1 MKRDFYQQEWNERLE
16 RAVSELI
23 RLSLFEDNETDGDLT
38 SRALVPDSIVGSA
51 GVVARESGTAAGL
64 AAAETVLRAVDERLV
79 WRPMKRDAERIMPG
93 ETLGRIE
100 GPVRTMLT
108 AERLLLN
115 LVGRLTG
122 VATLTAAY
130 VEAIRGTGASV
141 YDTRKTTLGWRRLEK
156 YAVRC
161 GGGRN
166 HRTGLFDAILI
177 KDNHL
182 ASVGSEG
189 LSPAEGVR
197 RAKRFLTD
205 FAREREIEQPILE
218 VEVDSLEQLSDVLPE
233 RPDAVLL
240 DNMGPETLRRAVTL
254 RGEISPETLLEASGG
269 INLSTIRAAAETG
282 VDRISVGAL
291 THSARSLDLGLD
303 WAR

>member
-1 MKRDFYQQEWNERLE
+1 MTRDFYQQEWNERLQ
-16 RAVSELI
+16 RAASELI
-23 RLSLFEDNETDGDLT
+23 RLAIEEDNESDGDLT
-38 SRALVPDSIVGSA
+38 SRALVPESILGAA
-51 GVVARESGTAAGL
+51 GVVARESGVAAGL
-64 AAAETVLRAVDERLV
+64 AAAETVLSAVDSRLGWV
-79 WRPMKRDAERIMPG
+79 AFKKDGDRISPG

-122 VATLTAAY
+122 IATLTAHY
-130 VEAIRGTGASV
+130 VEAIHGTGAAI

-161 GGGRN
+161 GGGHN

-182 ASVGSEG
+182 ASVGNEG
-189 LSPAEGVR
+189 LSPAAGVR
-197 RAKRFLTD
+197 RAKIFLD
-205 FAREREIEQPILE
+205 QFAAEKKCEPPILE
-218 VEVDSLEQLSDVLPE
+218 VEVDSLEQLENVLSE
-233 RPDAVLL
+233 RPDVVLL
-240 DNMGPETLRRAVTL
+240 DNMLPDTLRRAVAL
-254 RGEISPETLLEASGG
+254 RRQNAPETLLEASGG
-269 INLSTIRAAAETG
+269 ITLETVRAVAETG
-282 VDRISVGAL
+282 VDRVSVGAL

-303 WAR
+303 WGR

>member
-23 RLSLFEDNETDGDLT
+23 RLALFEDNETDGDLT

-64 AAAETVLRAVDERLV
+64 AAAETVLRAVDERLA
-79 WRPMKRDAERIMPG
+79 WRPMKRDGERIAPG

-115 LVGRLTG
+115 LIGRLTG

-156 YAVRC
+156 YAVHC

-197 RAKRFLTD
+197 RAKRFLAE
-205 FAREREIEQPILE
+205 FAREREIEPPILE
-218 VEVDSLEQLSDVLPE
+218 VEVDSLEQLNDVLPE

-240 DNMGPETLRRAVTL
+240 DNMAPEMLRRAVTL
-254 RGEISPETLLEASGG
+254 RAELSPETLLEASGG
-269 INLSTIRAAAETG
+269 INLTTIRAAAETG